1 MIIPV
6 AKPLQKSGCS
16 QAFALPV
23 WFLKSTLF
31 FYTFFL
37 LLVLIRFFKL
47 LLYYTRICILHT
59 YSTYRIVSTTTIS
72 MRNLI
77 ILSS

>member
-6 AKPLQKSGCS
+6 AKPLQKSGCYE
-16 QAFALPV
+16 AFALPV
-23 WFLKSTLF
+23 WFFLYFCFVVVSI
-31 FYTFFL
+31 FYM
-37 LLVLIRFFKL
+37 IRFFKL